1 MAKNNP
7 KIGIQTSVIK
17 FYLKTVVATYIIRAQ
32 INIYFILLGLKR
44 VYAHAA
50 ASPTETIKNNILS
63 IMLPVDNIITTKPNI
78 TENNPPIKMVHGT
91 TFKGKNCNNATKMIA
106 MREDTQKL
114 LNNASY
120 IPKK

>member
-1 MAKNNP
+1 MY
-7 KIGIQTSVIK
+7 TSVIK
-17 FYLKTVVATYIIRAQ
+17 FYLKTVVATSIIRAY
-32 INIYFILLGLKR
+32 INIYFILLGFKR
-44 VYAHAA
+44 VYPHAA
-50 ASPTETIKNNILS
+50 ASPIETIKNNILS
-63 IMLPVDNIITTKPNI
+63 KMLPEDNIITIKPNT

-106 MREDTQKL
+106 RREDTQKL